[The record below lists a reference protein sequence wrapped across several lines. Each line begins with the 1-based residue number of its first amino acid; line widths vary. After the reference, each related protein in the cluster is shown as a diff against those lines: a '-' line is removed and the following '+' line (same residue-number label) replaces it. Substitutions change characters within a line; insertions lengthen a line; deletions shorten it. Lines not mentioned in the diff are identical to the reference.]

1 MKLRRIVLLL
11 LLILIPLVVSASAFA
26 QDASPEPTIDVTLSP
41 EATLEVTPEVTPDVP
56 PDVPVD
62 QTPALERIELINS
75 LVVIIGAV
83 VLLLAGGNTIRE
95 SIERAK
101 ANKALLDSME
111 KVALGTIPIGAL
123 DKLRE
128 IIEIGRKGLEIIDE
142 VTDGKPNEVDEGKG

>member
-1 MKLRRIVLLL
+1 MKLRRIVLLF

-26 QDASPEPTIDVTLSP
+26 QDASPEPTIGVTMSP
-41 EATLEVTPEVTPDVP
+41 EATFEVTPEVTPDVP

-62 QTPALERIELINS
+62 PTPALNRIELINS
-75 LVVIIGAV
+75 LVVIIGAI

-101 ANKALLDSME
+101 ANKELLDSME

-128 IIEIGRKGLEIIDE
+128 IIEIGRSGLELIGT
-142 VTDGKPNEVDEGKG
+142 VTDGKPNEADEERG